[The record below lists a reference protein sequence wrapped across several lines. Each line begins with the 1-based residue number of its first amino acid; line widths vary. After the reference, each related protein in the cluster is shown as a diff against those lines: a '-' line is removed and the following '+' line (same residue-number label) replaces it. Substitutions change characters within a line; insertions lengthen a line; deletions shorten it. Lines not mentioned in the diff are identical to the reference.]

1 MPCWYTLWTS
11 MSNMLIYV
19 KFALEKERNWSFVV
33 LSLKHMHTV
42 DLFMDFSPPVPAQ
55 NVALIQKVNCDWLK
69 NSLMQHIYEI

>member
-1 MPCWYTLWTS
+1 

-42 DLFMDFSPPVPAQ
+42 DLFMDFSPPVPPQ
-55 NVALIQKVNCDWLK
+55 NVALIQKVNCD
-69 NSLMQHIYEI
+69 